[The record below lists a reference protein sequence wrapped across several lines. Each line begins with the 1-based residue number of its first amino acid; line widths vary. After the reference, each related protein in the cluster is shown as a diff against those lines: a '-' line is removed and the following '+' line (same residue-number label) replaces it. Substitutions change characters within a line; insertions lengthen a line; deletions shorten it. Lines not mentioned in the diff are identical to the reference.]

1 MLPVTFI
8 LKNEN
13 GITPPL
19 KWPPSFVLQQK
30 GCGKRSR
37 NKDDVVV
44 WRHRYPCIVA
54 EKKSKTKKYSTGLSY
69 NLWKLV
75 EPLKKLAFKIDWST
89 IAHVIRII
97 LLLLCVRV
105 FVFFVVVAVCLFF
118 IFFSAVTYIFET
130 PFFFLHKSAF
140 HLYKTVHTSCM
151 GHILNKLYFTSA
163 WLLVTLLLC
172 RKQWI
177 LWRKNRS
184 QVWFNFGAV
193 LTNLEKKIA
202 VSKMSR
208 FVWTWPLGPVYN
220 ISSFLQDVFTRQVV
234 VTLALSDARG
244 HWRVSPLVFDSCDFV
259 PFRINNGKII
269 CELVSWKSWYCRHWV
284 KPLGL
289 PSLIVLRLFC
299 SFRHLK
305 FSWRPTFKEVRAG
318 EEFIRTLQRFNLS
331 EILLCMCQA
340 SKFTWIWIRCL
351 QANH

>member
-1 MLPVTFI
+1 MLPETFT
-8 LKNEN
+8 LKKDK

-75 EPLKKLAFKIDWST
+75 EPLKKLALKIDWST

-130 PFFFLHKSAF
+130 PFFFLHKSAIYTKPYIR
-140 HLYKTVHTSCM
+140 HVWDIYWT
-151 GHILNKLYFTSA
+151 NFTS
-163 WLLVTLLLC
+163 LLLGCLLLC
-172 RKQWI
+172 YFVENSESAGGKTALKCGLISAPSSRI
-177 LWRKNRS
+177 WRKK
-184 QVWFNFGAV
+184 F
-193 LTNLEKKIA
+193 A

-331 EILLCMCQA
+331 EILLCMWQA